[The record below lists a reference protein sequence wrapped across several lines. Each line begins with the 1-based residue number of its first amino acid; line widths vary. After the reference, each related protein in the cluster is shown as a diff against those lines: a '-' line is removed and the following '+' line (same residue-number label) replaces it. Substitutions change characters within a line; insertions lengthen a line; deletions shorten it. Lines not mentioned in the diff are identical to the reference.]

1 MQRRDDR
8 TLVFA
13 ASWYANTA
21 PLAHFLSAVNDS
33 VRVAS
38 APPSAVADM
47 VRAGRA
53 DAGLIPVVDLF
64 GGGLVQIGGI
74 GVCAHDEVQSVL
86 IKCYRPL
93 PEIRVVAEDP
103 ASHTSNALAAILL
116 KDRFGLAVRFVPA
129 AQAVEPDAA
138 VAIGDRAL
146 CEPPA
151 AFGDYDMAR
160 EWKALTG
167 LPFVF
172 AVWAHRPDHARSAEL
187 AEIARRA
194 KEAGVAAMD
203 ELARLTSVRLG
214 LPLANCL
221 RYLRETIH
229 YDVGPREEQA
239 IERFRDLVARERLL
253 PPARKA
259 GAL

>member
-1 MQRRDDR
+1 MQRGDER

-21 PLAHFLSAVNDS
+21 PLAHFLAAVNPS
-33 VRVAS
+33 VRVVS
-38 APPSAVADM
+38 EPPSAVAEMLLD
-47 VRAGRA
+47 GRA

-64 GGGLVQIGGI
+64 GGGLVRVGGF
-74 GVCAHDEVQSVL
+74 GVCAHDEVRSVL

-129 AQAVEPDAA
+129 AQGVEPDAK

-151 AFGDYDMAR
+151 PFGDYDMAR

-172 AVWAHRPDHARSAEL
+172 AVWAHRPGHPRSAEL
-187 AEIARRA
+187 AEIVRQA
-194 KEAGVAAMD
+194 KEAGVAAID

-214 LPLANCL
+214 LSLASCQT
-221 RYLRETIH
+221 YLRETIH

-239 IERFRDLVARERLL
+239 IERFRELVARERLM
-253 PPARKA
+253 PPARMA
-259 GAL
+259 GA